1 LFKFQ
6 DAKSFLSS
14 LGNEAEV
21 AEQRGT
27 AVSFPRTTAM
37 AVAVTVGKK
46 KV

>member
-1 LFKFQ
+1 MQNHFCL
-6 DAKSFLSS
+6 A
-14 LGNEAEV
+14 LGMRLEV